1 MAQYLHLPPNSMIR
15 FLSSTLL
22 VAVVLIIVLVSALV
36 QDARD
41 DKQDA
46 NTQKIIDFINR
57 ANE

>member
-1 MAQYLHLPPNSMIR
+1 MIR